1 MGSFRMS
8 PVPSVRDWKAAS
20 GTQWKY
26 KIFQL
31 GFGCRKILKRT
42 IFVVESS
49 DRVASPNLAPKAQLQ
64 PQGGLLK
71 MKTTC
76 AFRLDLSGRQSCLF

>member
-49 DRVASPNLAPKAQLQ
+49 DRVATP
-64 PQGGLLK
+64 
-71 MKTTC
+71 TW
-76 AFRLDLSGRQSCLF
+76 RLRLSCSHREDY

>member
-8 PVPSVRDWKAAS
+8 PVPSVRDCKAAS

-31 GFGCRKILKRT
+31 GFGCLKILKRT

-49 DRVASPNLAPKAQLQ
+49 DRVASPNLAHKA
-64 PQGGLLK
+64 PAAA
-71 MKTTC
+71 T
-76 AFRLDLSGRQSCLF
+76 GRITEN